1 MLVLGHIVLATL
13 LRCPGILATKPISIT
28 FGDWNNASNA
38 KTKRCGLRLAA
49 NSMQSVNWSI
59 TCCARSDWAA
69 GILSSM
75 SVAAAGDWRQL
86 ASDTSIR
93 YVGTDVVPRLPEAAS
108 TAAGRNDWEFRLV
121 EGIRIPC
128 PDNVA
133 DFVTFFSVL
142 THITH
147 EESFQYLQEAAR
159 CLKAGGR
166 EVLSFLEFRIPCHWE
181 TFKISLRAEPGGPL
195 TQFVDRDGLTA
206 WASHSGLMVES
217 FFDGDNGHFPIPEEI
232 KWEDGTVM
240 KSLRNLGQSVAVLR
254 KV

>member
-1 MLVLGHIVLATL
+1 MPGNSRNQAYIDHVRRLEQRIECKDEAMRLAVGGEFDAVGKLEYYL
-13 LRCPGILATKPISIT
+13 LRSLGLSSGHLVIDV
-28 FGDWNNASNA
+28 G
-38 KTKRCGLRLAA
+38 CGSGRLA
-49 NSMQSVNWSI
+49 
-59 TCCARSDWAA
+59 
-69 GILSSM
+69 
-75 SVAAAGDWRQL
+75 RQL

-93 YVGTDVVPRLPEAAS
+93 YVGTDVVPRLLEAAR

-147 EESFQYLQEAAR
+147 EESFLYLQEAAR

-166 EVLSFLEFRIPCHWE
+166 AVLSFLEFRIPCHWE
-181 TFKISLRAEPGGPL
+181 TFKMSLRAKPDGPL
-195 TQFVDRDGLTA
+195 TQFVDGDGLTA

-217 FFDGDNGHFPIPEEI
+217 FFDGDKGHFPIPEEV
-232 KWEDGTVM
+232 KWENGTVM
-240 KSLRNLGQSVAVLR
+240 KSLGNLGQSVAVLR

>member
-1 MLVLGHIVLATL
+1 MPGNSRNQAYIDHVRRLEQRIECKDEAMRLAVGGEFDAVGKLEYYL
-13 LRCPGILATKPISIT
+13 LRSLGLSSGHLVIDI
-28 FGDWNNASNA
+28 G
-38 KTKRCGLRLAA
+38 CGSGRLA
-49 NSMQSVNWSI
+49 
-59 TCCARSDWAA
+59 
-69 GILSSM
+69 
-75 SVAAAGDWRQL
+75 RQL

-93 YVGTDVVPRLPEAAS
+93 YVGTDVVPRLLEAAR

-147 EESFQYLQEAAR
+147 EESFLYLQEAAR

-166 EVLSFLEFRIPCHWE
+166 AVLSFLEFRIPCHWE
-181 TFKISLRAEPGGPL
+181 TFKMSLRAKPDGPL

-206 WASHSGLMVES
+206 WASHSGLGVES
-217 FFDGDNGHFPIPEEI
+217 FFDGDKGHFSIPEEI
-232 KWEDGTVM
+232 RWENGTVM
-240 KSLRNLGQSVAVLR
+240 KSLGNLGQSVAILR

>member
-38 KTKRCGLRLAA
+38 KTKRCGLRSAA
-49 NSMQSVNWSI
+49 NSMQSVNWRYYLL
-59 TCCARSDWAA
+59 RSLGLRSGHLVIDVGCGSGRLA
-69 GILSSM
+69 
-75 SVAAAGDWRQL
+75 RQL
-86 ASDTSIR
+86 ASDASIR
-93 YVGTDVVPRLPEAAS
+93 YVGTDVVPRLLEAAK

-159 CLKAGGR
+159 CLKPGGAGGPI
-166 EVLSFLEFRIPCHWE
+166 VPGVSNPV
-181 TFKISLRAEPGGPL
+181 SLGN
-195 TQFVDRDGLTA
+195 V
-206 WASHSGLMVES
+206 
-217 FFDGDNGHFPIPEEI
+217 
-232 KWEDGTVM
+232 
-240 KSLRNLGQSVAVLR
+240 
-254 KV
+254 